1 MKLVPQSAPYI
12 RKPVSVSRMMTDVII
27 ALLPVTVFAMV
38 QNGWASI
45 YVLLI
50 SLAAMIG
57 SELIANMLIKWPKGM
72 KAKELFTKDG
82 FAKVKATYTVNNF
95 LAPIISALIYALI
108 LPAGCAPYVV
118 LVGALFGMIIGKMVF
133 GGLGKNIFNPAAVG
147 RIFVAIC
154 FGAQL
159 NEAYPTQDPFI
170 KHFGVDAAA
179 GATPLGFT
187 KGNLGNIGNFNLLDL
202 FIGNIPGSMG
212 EVSAICILAGAIYL
226 FARRSADLRAAL
238 SYILSFAVVMFVACI
253 SFAGKNNQ
261 MDKLFNMWLY
271 QILAGGMLFAGV
283 FMITDPV
290 TSPITKFGRVAY
302 GATAGVITVFIR
314 IMGAY
319 PEGAAFSILIANMF
333 APCIDYFMRGKP
345 NTYTWKQCLGLGVV
359 IICAACI
366 ASASVM
372 GGWF

>member
-1 MKLVPQSAPYI
+1 MRLVPQSAPYI

-38 QNGWASI
+38 QNGWDAI

-50 SLAAMIG
+50 SLVAMVG

-72 KAKELFTKDG
+72 KFKELFSKDG
-82 FAKVKATYTVNNF
+82 FGKVKATYTVNNF

-133 GGLGKNIFNPAAVG
+133 GGLGKNVFNPAAVG

-154 FGAQL
+154 FGSKL
-159 NEAYPTQDPFI
+159 GEAYPGQVTFD
-170 KHFGVDAAA
+170 VVA
-179 GATPLGFT
+179 GATPLGLT
-187 KGNLGNIGNFNLLDL
+187 KGNLGNIGGYGILDMFL
-202 FIGNIPGSMG
+202 GNIPGSMG

-238 SYILSFAVVMFVACI
+238 SYILGFAVTMFVACI
-253 SFAGKNNQ
+253 SFAGKNNM
-261 MDKLFNMWLY
+261 MDKAFEMWMY
-271 QILAGGMLFAGV
+271 QCLAGGMLFAGV

-290 TSPITKFGRVAY
+290 TSPISKFGRVVY
-302 GATAGVITVFIR
+302 GATAGIITVFIR
-314 IMGAY
+314 VSGAY
-319 PEGAAFSILIANMF
+319 PEGAAFSILICNML
-333 APCIDYFMRGKP
+333 APCIDYFMRGKK
-345 NTYTWKQCLGLGVV
+345 NTYTWKQCLGLGVAV
-359 IICAACI
+359 ILAACI
-366 ASASVM
+366 ISASVM

>member
-12 RKPVSVSRMMTDVII
+12 RKPVSVARMMTDVII
-27 ALLPVTVFAMV
+27 ALLPVTVFAIAI
-38 QNGWASI
+38 NGWNSI

-50 SLAAMIG
+50 SLAAMVC
-57 SELIANMLIKWPKGM
+57 SELVANMLIKWPKGM
-72 KAKELFTKDG
+72 KFKELFSKEG
-82 FAKVKATYTVNNF
+82 FSKVKATYTINNI
-95 LAPIISALIYALI
+95 LAPVISALIYALI

-133 GGLGKNIFNPAAVG
+133 GGLGKNVFNPAAVG

-154 FGAQL
+154 FGSKL
-159 NEAYPTQDPFI
+159 NEAYPSQTAY
-170 KHFGVDAAA
+170 DAVA
-179 GATPLGFT
+179 GATPLGLT
-187 KGNLGNIGNFNLLDL
+187 KGNLGNIGNYNLLDL
-202 FIGNIPGSMG
+202 FIGSVPGSMG
-212 EVSAICILAGAIYL
+212 EVSALLILLGGIYL
-226 FARRSADLRAAL
+226 FARRSADIRAAL
-238 SYILSFAVVMFVACI
+238 SYILSFAVIMFVACI
-253 SFAGKNNQ
+253 SFAGKYNQ

-290 TSPITKFGRVAY
+290 TSPISKFGRVVY
-302 GATAGVITVFIR
+302 GASAGAITVFIR

-319 PEGAAFSILIANMF
+319 PEGAAFSILIVNMF
-333 APCIDYFMRGKP
+333 APCIDYFMRGKK

-359 IICAACI
+359 IIAAACI